1 MDAAF
6 TTWGSDPPTSL
17 FDVTCLAP
25 EASGSESLGILYLS
39 DHRGCFQTRNRIN
52 LCEKDVGREVSL
64 HVDPVRTSILNI
76 WPLPRAPG
84 FRCLDPPCH
93 CLA

>member
-1 MDAAF
+1 MDAPF
-6 TTWGSDPPTSL
+6 IPWGSDPPTS
-17 FDVTCLAP
+17 FFTVTCLAP

-39 DHRGCFQTRNRIN
+39 DHRGCFQTRNRIT
-52 LCEKDVGREVSL
+52 LCEEDVRREAPLRVA
-64 HVDPVRTSILNI
+64 PVRTSTLNI